1 VLCVILVSAF
11 HLVTIRG
18 GQDWGDDFSM
28 YIHHAENLARGQPY
42 AETGYIYSPHNPAVG
57 PRAYP
62 PGFPVLLAP
71 IVSVFGRALGPMKVL
86 IVATLA
92 ASLLLLLRLFRGVL
106 PSPYLEALVLLV
118 GLSPVVWEF
127 KDRVLSDLP
136 FLFFVLASLACFTQV
151 RRPDVSGTLAGLLA
165 YAAYATRVLGVV
177 LVPTFLAH
185 ELLRHR
191 RIGVRAVVACGVFVG
206 LTAAQH
212 LVWRG
217 AGGGEGSYF
226 DQLAVTPAVL
236 GRNVIEY
243 ARSLSDLW
251 ANGYVEAARKALF
264 LAATGLAVWGYV
276 KAVREG
282 AAWRE
287 VFPLL
292 YLAPVILWPS
302 YQGVRFLIPVIP
314 FYFFY
319 CLEGSRQLDAAIHR
333 RWGRKHLAFGGLLA
347 AAAVTYGCQYSTV
360 PFGSFPTGVA
370 RQESVEFFDF
380 VRSATDSNAVI
391 VFSKP
396 RALAFY
402 TGRRASAPF
411 SPADPCELWRYVAEI
426 GASYVATGPHEPH
439 FDVAYLDRFVDRY
452 RADLRSVW
460 QGRDLA
466 LYRIERNPCVPP
478 TRADQGV
485 SGSSRTQMFRKRT
498 G

>member
-11 HLVTIRG
+11 HLVTIRD
-18 GQDWGDDFSM
+18 GQDWGDDFSQ

-42 AETGYIYSPHNPAVG
+42 AETGYIYNPHNPAVG

-71 IVSVFGRALGPMKVL
+71 IVSVFGRALRPMQVF

-92 ASLLLLLRLFRGVL
+92 ASLLLVLRLFGGVL

-127 KDRVLSDLP
+127 KDLVLSDLP
-136 FLFFVLASLACFTQV
+136 FLCFVAASLACFSQL
-151 RRPDVSGTLAGLLA
+151 RRPGVSGGLAGLLA
-165 YAAYATRVLGVV
+165 YAAYTTRVLGAV

-185 ELLRHR
+185 ELLRYR
-191 RIGVRAVVACGVFVG
+191 RIGVRAAAACGVLVV
-206 LTAAQH
+206 LAAAQH
-212 LVWRG
+212 LMWR
-217 AGGGEGSYF
+217 GGEGSYF

-236 GRNVIEY
+236 GRNLIAY
-243 ARSLSDLW
+243 TRSLSDLW

-264 LAATGLAVWGYV
+264 LAATGLAVWGYA
-276 KAVREG
+276 KAVRAG
-282 AAWRE
+282 AAWPE

-292 YLAPVILWPS
+292 YLTPVILWPS
-302 YQGVRFLIPVIP
+302 YQGVRFLIPVSP

-333 RWGRKHLAFGGLLA
+333 RWGRQRVAFKGLLV

-360 PFGSFPTGVA
+360 RFGSFPTGVA
-370 RQESVEFFDF
+370 RPESVEFFDF
-380 VRSATDSNAVI
+380 VKSATDSNAVV

-396 RALAFY
+396 RALALY
-402 TGRRASAPF
+402 TGRRASAPY
-411 SPADPCELWRYVAEI
+411 SPRDPCDLWRYFAEI

-439 FDVAYLDRFVDRY
+439 VDVAYLDRFVDRY
-452 RADLRSVW
+452 RADLRPVW

-466 LYRIERNPCVPP
+466 VYRIERNPCEPP
-478 TRADQGV
+478 TGSDQRG
-485 SGSSRTQMFRKRT
+485 SGSSRIQMFR
-498 G
+498 